1 MHVILTNRN
10 GLNRIANTLPTL
22 LRNCERTGI
31 LYMKISE
38 TFLQLSDH
46 DYEKYR
52 KFHSFKQNIASAIKV
67 MKGRKP
73 IDEGEA
79 DDD

>member
-1 MHVILTNRN
+1 
-10 GLNRIANTLPTL
+10 
-22 LRNCERTGI
+22 
-31 LYMKISE
+31 MKISE